1 MKKIIYICYII
12 LLTLN
17 SASAKEKKTCSDFK
31 KFSKEHLFCKAN
43 QVKEGVKNFSFSD
56 DIKIDG
62 KSVKEIIQ
70 KK

>member
-1 MKKIIYICYII
+1 MKKIIYICCII

-17 SASAKEKKTCSDFK
+17 SASAKEKNECSDLK

-43 QVKEGVKNFSFSD
+43 QLKEGVKNFSFSD

-62 KSVKEIIQ
+62 KSVKEII
-70 KK
+70 KKK